1 MARQSIQR
9 EDEEGSEVNLTPML
23 DVVFI
28 MLIFFIVTASF
39 IKEPG
44 VLIRRPEAATAE
56 LKQRANILI
65 ALTQNG
71 EVWIQKRKVDIRSVR
86 PVVERMLAE
95 NPLGSVVIQADERS
109 KHGLFVKVMDQT
121 RQAGARTI
129 AIAARETP

>member
-1 MARQSIQR
+1 MARRPIQP
-9 EDEEGSEVNLTPML
+9 EDEEGAEVNLTPML

-65 ALTQNG
+65 ALTKNG
-71 EVWIQKRKVDIRSVR
+71 EVWIQKRKVDVRSVR

-95 NPLGSVVIQADERS
+95 NPLGSVVIQADEGS
-109 KHGLFVKVMDQT
+109 KHGLFVEVMDQT

-129 AIAARETP
+129 AIAARQTP

>member
-1 MARQSIQR
+1 MARQTIQR

-95 NPLGSVVIQADERS
+95 NPLGSVVIQADEGS